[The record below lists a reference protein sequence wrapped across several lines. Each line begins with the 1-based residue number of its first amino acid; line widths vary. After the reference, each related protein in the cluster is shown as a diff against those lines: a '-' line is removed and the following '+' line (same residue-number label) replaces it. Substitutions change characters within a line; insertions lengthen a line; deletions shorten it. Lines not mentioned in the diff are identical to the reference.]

1 MIFLKY
7 YILMKKQL
15 LFLVFTLLYVFN
27 SFTQDKTNIYVLNIK
42 QEIGQSTWRHTQKAF
57 KKAKENNSDILLIH
71 MNTYGGAVDAA
82 DSIRS
87 KILNSDIPV
96 YVFINNNAAS
106 AGALI
111 SVACDS
117 IYMCE
122 GAKIGAATVVTQSGE
137 KAPDKYQSYMRATMR
152 ATAEAK
158 AKDTIFYDNDTI
170 IKWRRNPLIA
180 EAMVDEDIYIKDV
193 IDSAKILTFT
203 TNEAIENNYCE
214 AKVKDIDNLLKHAG
228 ILNYNIEEYKPDL
241 VESIIGFL
249 VNPIIHSLLI
259 MLIIGGL
266 YFELQSPGIG
276 FPLVASIIAAV
287 LYFAPLYLEGMAQN
301 WEIIIFVI
309 GVILVALEIFVVP
322 GFGVTGIS
330 GIVFVIAGLTL
341 SLIDN
346 NIFEYNTF
354 EYGVKVIFEAFALVI
369 ISLTLSFILSIFL
382 GKKLLLSTS
391 LNQFI
396 LKKTQNTDEGY
407 IAVKVRNNIVGNIGK
422 TITDLR
428 PSGKIMI
435 NNEVYDSIAEF
446 GYIEKDKKIIVS
458 RFETGQAYV
467 KENV

>member
-1 MIFLKY
+1 
-7 YILMKKQL
+7 MKKQFLSLLLL
-15 LFLVFTLLYVFN
+15 LFVFYG
-27 SFTQDKTNIYVLNIK
+27 FTQDKTKVFVLNIK
-42 QEIGQSTWRHTQKAF
+42 QEIGPSAWRHTQKAF
-57 KKAKENNSDILLIH
+57 AKAKEKNSDILLIH

-87 KILNSDIPV
+87 KILNSNIPV
-96 YVFINNNAAS
+96 YVFIDNNAAS

-122 GAKIGAATVVTQSGE
+122 GAKIGAATVVTQTGE

-152 ATAEAK
+152 STAEAK
-158 AKDTIFYDNDTI
+158 AKDTLIIDGDTV
-170 IKWRRNPLIA
+170 IKWRRNPIIA
-180 EAMVDEDIYIKDV
+180 EAMVDEDIYIKDI
-193 IDSAKILTFT
+193 IDSTKILTFT

-214 AKVKDIDNLLKHAG
+214 AKVESIDELLKHTG
-228 ILNYNIEEYKPDL
+228 ISDYIIEEYEPDL
-241 VESIIGFL
+241 IESVIGFL
-249 VNPIIHSLLI
+249 VNPVIHSLLI

-276 FPLVASIIAAV
+276 FPLAASIIAAV

-301 WEIIIFVI
+301 WEIIIFVA
-309 GVILVALEIFVVP
+309 GVILIALEIFVVP

-354 EYGVKVIFEAFALVI
+354 EYGVKVVFEAFALVI
-369 ISLTLSFILSIFL
+369 ISLTLSFVLSIFL
-382 GKKLLLSTS
+382 GKKLLQSTS
-391 LNQFI
+391 LNQFV
-396 LKKTQNTDEGY
+396 LKKSQNIDEGY
-407 IAVKVRNNIVGNIGK
+407 IAVKVKNKIIGNTGK
-422 TITDLR
+422 AITDLR
-428 PSGKIMI
+428 PSGKIMV
-435 NNEVYDSIAEF
+435 NNEVYDAISEF
-446 GYIEKDKKIIVS
+446 GYIEKNKEIIVS